1 VRQVRQGRAGGGIA
15 GYKDIVREE
24 DYIEVNRGQ
33 CVFTG
38 VLLIDG

>member
-1 VRQVRQGRAGGGIA
+1 VKQVRQGKAGGGIA
-15 GYKDIVREE
+15 GYKNIVKKE
-24 DYIEVNRGQ
+24 DYIRVNKGQ